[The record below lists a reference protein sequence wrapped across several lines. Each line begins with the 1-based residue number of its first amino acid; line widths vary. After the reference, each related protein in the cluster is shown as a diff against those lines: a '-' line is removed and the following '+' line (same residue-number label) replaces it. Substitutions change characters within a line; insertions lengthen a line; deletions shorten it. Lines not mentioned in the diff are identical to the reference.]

1 MAKSYI
7 NANSKQAIYSLFGV
21 KAFAESLIADP
32 ILPEQKKVK
41 RNIEAIKNHT
51 QKVID
56 FVMDQIDPDAASGL
70 YRWSRDI
77 ELVCM
82 SKADPRGQGDYIV
95 VKADEV
101 MRVLS
106 SNHECLFCE
115 KRGKEAEK
123 CDLRKIG
130 MLWQLIPKGKGEC
143 PFWRDY

>member
-7 NANSKQAIYSLFGV
+7 NADSKQAIYSLFGV
-21 KAFAESLIADP
+21 KAFYESLLADP
-32 ILPEQKKVK
+32 VLPEQKVVT
-41 RNIEAIKNHT
+41 RQIKAALNQT

-56 FVMDQIDPDAASGL
+56 NTMDAIDPDAAAGL
-70 YRWSRDI
+70 FRWSKDV